1 LPLMIGTI
9 GAHMKRDEI
18 QRAAR
23 SVLMPAI
30 AGLTLDDSVRR
41 HLQAGGASVL
51 LGETRDEYQ
60 ARSMSFERRRS
71 ETQAQFSALVREA
84 AVCAAA
90 PVLIAVDQELG
101 GIQRLHG
108 LVPGMPAHAALT
120 HMTAGDIEARCYEMA
135 GSARA
140 MGVNLFLAPVVDV
153 VTGVNPWLH
162 NRTLGP
168 DPAEVARIACAFIR
182 GVQRAG
188 IIATAKHFPGHHAL
202 AQDPAVARAVVADN
216 AAALYDGLDV
226 FRQVIAAGVGAIMP
240 GPAVFPALDPQRSAS
255 TSAAVIG
262 LLRNDL
268 GFEGLIVSD
277 DLDAVSIL
285 AGNTIAQTAI
295 AALTAGAHLL
305 LVSAEAGLDD
315 LAHALVLAVAEGRLD
330 AQCLLA
336 AAHKVRATARASRA
350 QVDAGLYVSYPVAQG
365 HLTCRVML

>member
-1 LPLMIGTI
+1 
-9 GAHMKRDEI
+9 MKHDEL

-30 AGLTLDDSVRR
+30 AGLTLDDPVRR
-41 HLQAGGASVL
+41 HLHAGGVSVL
-51 LGETRDEYQ
+51 LGEIRDEYQ
-60 ARSMSFERRRS
+60 ARRMSFERRRA
-71 ETQAQFSALVREA
+71 ETHVQFSTMARDARL
-84 AVCAAA
+84 CAAA

-108 LVPGMPAHAALT
+108 LVPGMPTPAALT
-120 HMTAGDIEARCYEMA
+120 HMSAVDIEARSYEMA

-140 MGVNLFLAPVVDV
+140 MGINLFLAPIVDV

-162 NRTLGP
+162 NRTLGA

-188 IIATAKHFPGHHAL
+188 ITATAKHFPGHHAL
-202 AQDPAVARAVVADN
+202 AQDPAVERAVVPDN
-216 AAALYDGLDV
+216 AAALHDGLDV

-240 GPAVFPALDPQRSAS
+240 GPAVFPALDPHQSAS

-262 LLRNDL
+262 LLRQGL
-268 GFEGLIVSD
+268 GFKGLIVSD

-285 AGNTIAQTAI
+285 AGNSIAQAAI
-295 AALTAGAHLL
+295 AALNAGAHLL

-315 LAHALVLAVAEGRLD
+315 LADAIEQAVAQGQLD
-330 AQCLLA
+330 ARCLLA
-336 AAHKVRATARASRA
+336 AAHKVRSTAQASHT
-350 QVDAGLYVSYPVAQG
+350 QVEAGLYVSYPISGG
-365 HLTCRVML
+365 HLTRRVML